1 MYIVTCSCH
10 DLAEKY
16 SLKCEQKVIWH
27 DMIQDIVRMTQKS
40 VGCVYYLLIN
50 ENWSVYVRSNHMSA
64 YSLFVYVKIQ

>member
-50 ENWSVYVRSNHMSA
+50 EN
-64 YSLFVYVKIQ
+64 